1 MFLCIAKI
9 WFYSIYFLF
18 LLFLSFCSCLRMKE
32 IEIEREW
39 VREKQNTQI
48 SKRSFADWCFQDFV
62 FVYTINSI
70 WISLLFSKSILLDFV
85 FLDLL
90 LANLRM
96 LFWFFFLLFCFWKCV
111 YLCDFHFEIFT
122 RRFNSCQS
130 NCCYSF
136 ILLPYLPF
144 DSRSVCL
151 SFSELSI
158 AIVFFMFL
166 FLFVFYLGDSEFRR
180 SFGKFR

>member
-96 LFWFFFLLFCFWKCV
+96 LFWFFFCCFVFENVFIYAISILKYLHADSIAVNQIAVTVSFCCRI
-111 YLCDFHFEIFT
+111 FHSIHA
-122 RRFNSCQS
+122 
-130 NCCYSF
+130 
-136 ILLPYLPF
+136 L
-144 DSRSVCL
+144 SVCL
-151 SFSELSI
+151 SLN
-158 AIVFFMFL
+158 
-166 FLFVFYLGDSEFRR
+166 
-180 SFGKFR
+180 